1 MERYIAEGDN
11 CPVLRG
17 LYNLA
22 LGSRVNKR
30 FFAETGPSMLLAR
43 MQKQD
48 KALRRCLG
56 SIADGFAM
64 RCIGLLVPTQKLRCL
79 VSAQPHLL
87 GRYACFA
94 LEDLGSDDA
103 IRGKLA
109 NEALGTVKAVLSNLS
124 DGNRKDNLL
133 QTASCALIGK
143 LAGHRKHGATCK
155 LWTMPPNLGASG
167 SQKKG

>member
-48 KALRRCLG
+48 KALR
-56 SIADGFAM
+56 
-64 RCIGLLVPTQKLRCL
+64 
-79 VSAQPHLL
+79 
-87 GRYACFA
+87 RYACFA